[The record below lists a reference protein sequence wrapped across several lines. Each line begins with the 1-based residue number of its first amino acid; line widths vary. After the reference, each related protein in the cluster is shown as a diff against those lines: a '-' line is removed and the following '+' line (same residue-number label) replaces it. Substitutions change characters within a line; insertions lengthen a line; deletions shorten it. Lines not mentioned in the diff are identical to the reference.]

1 MPRPN
6 QAAAAVGRREGRRQ
20 ITLSVADSS
29 QLTVSLNSLKACGYL
44 SQAMSYL
51 GRDSRFLHL
60 YALQIFK
67 EGKPC
72 ELKLDPS
79 WIEELQPVVHM
90 SGHQFCTCR
99 STRDTVRGLNKIRL
113 LSPTRWQRVLHALRV
128 KKGVLNS
135 LFVFPI
141 RDYTNQVRGLD
152 GQPWLPC
159 RHIVSTST
167 GAQMIPS

>member
-6 QAAAAVGRREGRRQ
+6 QAAAAAVVGRREGRRQ

-67 EGKPC
+67 EG
-72 ELKLDPS
+72 
-79 WIEELQPVVHM
+79 
-90 SGHQFCTCR
+90 
-99 STRDTVRGLNKIRL
+99 N
-113 LSPTRWQRVLHALRV
+113 
-128 KKGVLNS
+128 
-135 LFVFPI
+135 
-141 RDYTNQVRGLD
+141 
-152 GQPWLPC
+152 
-159 RHIVSTST
+159 
-167 GAQMIPS
+167 